1 MLYSIIIGGLA
12 GWLAGVLM
20 KGGGYGLLGNILIG
34 IIGGFV
40 GSWLFGKI
48 GLSFIGGISG
58 DLVEGVVGAVVLI
71 FLVNLIKK
79 K

>member
-20 KGGGYGLLGNILIG
+20 KGGGFGFIGNILIG
-34 IIGGFV
+34 IIGGFL
-40 GSWLFGKI
+40 GSWLFGKLGI
-48 GLSFIGGISG
+48 SFINGISG
-58 DLVEGVVGAVVLI
+58 DLVEGIVGAVVLI
-71 FLVNLIKK
+71 FIVGLIKK

>member
-1 MLYSIIIGGLA
+1 MLYSIIIGGVA

-20 KGGGYGLLGNILIG
+20 KGGGFGLLGNIVIG

-40 GSWLFGKI
+40 GGWLFDKFGI
-48 GLSFIGGISG
+48 NFLSGVTG
-58 DLVEGVVGAVVLI
+58 DLVEGVVGAVVLLFI
-71 FLVNLIKK
+71 ASLFKK